1 MSTVDISQLEPE
13 QIVQFR
19 KQFQEEIDHFTTS
32 LDALNM
38 ALSKY
43 HDCLQNIQKISKKEQ
58 ENKDILVSLSPSL
71 YVPGKIKNNDK
82 FLVDVGTGYY
92 IEKSAEDASTF
103 YQNKINQLKQDYS
116 KVTQIINEKSQTLA
130 RMDEILKQKV
140 VQQQQQAKQPAPV
153 TA

>member
-1 MSTVDISQLEPE
+1 
-13 QIVQFR
+13 
-19 KQFQEEIDHFTTS
+19 
-32 LDALNM
+32 M

-140 VQQQQQAKQPAPV
+140 VQQQQQAKQTAPV